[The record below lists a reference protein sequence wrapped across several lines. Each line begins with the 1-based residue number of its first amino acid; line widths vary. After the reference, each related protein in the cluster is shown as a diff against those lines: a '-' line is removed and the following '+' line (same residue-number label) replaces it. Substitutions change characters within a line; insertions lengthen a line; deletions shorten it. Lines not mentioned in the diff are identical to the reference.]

1 MDMTYVNKVRD
12 EISEEGL
19 SELETKIKLYDILF
33 EKLQGKDRSYL
44 KMLELEI
51 QNLEDEEMDFTDRLV
66 IDMEQY
72 DEDNSQDNLV
82 DFDEDNIGCVTGER
96 PEEDLDELNFS

>member
-1 MDMTYVNKVRD
+1 MDMTYVNKVRN

-19 SELETKIKLYDILF
+19 SELETKIKLYNILF

-66 IDMEQY
+66 RDMKEH
-72 DEDNSQDNLV
+72 DGDISQNNLV

-96 PEEDLDELNFS
+96 PEEDLEELNFS